1 MSFANAATAAAFP
14 TVGIPTLTCRR
25 WATLM
30 SFLTADFLALV
41 LSGGAAVL
49 VRYAL
54 NGQFMLAD
62 YLPFA
67 PAVLLFLAVFTA
79 MGLYPGI
86 GVNPISE
93 FRRIVV
99 GTAISYMMMIAA
111 TFFVKES
118 SSYSRVIFLFAAPL
132 SVVLLLTF
140 RFGVRRWCSQ
150 QAWWGIPTVI
160 IGAGDTGQGMLK
172 MLRAKPHLGFRPVA
186 MLDRR
191 HQVNVPSELE
201 SKIVLGDLSLAPMFA
216 RKHKSCY
223 AIVTMP
229 GLSSQQLTDVVS
241 DYVGDFS
248 HVLLIPDFFEFSSM
262 WVSARDMGGVV
273 GLEVTQILA
282 HRLPQL
288 LKRSFDLAI
297 GISGALVLLPLFL
310 MLYAVV
316 RITSKGPVL
325 YGQKRIGYG
334 RGGFTAWKFR
344 SMVQNADAVLES
356 HLQRDP
362 ELRAQWQ
369 RDHKLKN
376 DPRVTTVGKFLRKT
390 SLDELPQIWN
400 VLRGEMSLV
409 GPRPIVQA
417 EIPKYGK
424 RFELYCKVRPGIT
437 GMWQISGRNDTTY
450 EERIKF
456 DEYYVRNWSVWLDV
470 YILART
476 VKTVILTE
484 GAY

>member
-1 MSFANAATAAAFP
+1 MSSATVTAFP
-14 TVGIPTLTCRR
+14 PVSIPTLTCRR
-25 WATLM
+25 WATAI
-30 SFLTADFLALV
+30 SFLAADFLAIL
-41 LSGGAAVL
+41 LSGGVAVL
-49 VRYAL
+49 LRSAL
-54 NGQFMLAD
+54 NGQFMAAD

-67 PAVLLFLAVFTA
+67 PGILLFFLVFTA

-93 FRRIVV
+93 FRCIVV
-99 GTAISYMMMIAA
+99 GTAISYLMMIAA
-111 TFFVKES
+111 TFFAKES
-118 SSYSRVIFLFAAPL
+118 SSYSRVVFLFAAPL
-132 SVVLLLTF
+132 SAGLLVTL
-140 RFGVRRWCSQ
+140 RFAVRHWCSRH
-150 QAWWGIPTVI
+150 AWWGIPTVI
-160 IGAGDTGQGMLK
+160 IGAGASGQGVLK
-172 MLRAKPHLGFRPVA
+172 MLRTQPHLGFRPVA

-191 HQVNVPSELE
+191 HQVDTQPEL
-201 SKIVLGDLSLAPMFA
+201 SSRIVLGDLSLAPMFA
-216 RKHKSCY
+216 RRHKSCY

-262 WVSARDMGGVV
+262 WVSAKDMGGVV

-288 LKRSFDLAI
+288 LKRAFDLVMGMSA
-297 GISGALVLLPLFL
+297 SLLLLPVFVI
-310 MLYAVV
+310 LYILV
-316 RITSKGPVL
+316 RTTSKGPVL
-325 YGQKRIGYG
+325 YGQKRVGFR

-356 HLQRDP
+356 YLERDP

-369 RDHKLKN
+369 RDHKLKD
-376 DPRVTTVGKFLRKT
+376 DPRVTWVGKLLRKT

-400 VLRGEMSLV
+400 VLRGDMSLV

-450 EERIKF
+450 EQRIKY
-456 DEYYVRNWSVWLDV
+456 DEYYVRNWSVWLDL
-470 YILART
+470 YILVRT